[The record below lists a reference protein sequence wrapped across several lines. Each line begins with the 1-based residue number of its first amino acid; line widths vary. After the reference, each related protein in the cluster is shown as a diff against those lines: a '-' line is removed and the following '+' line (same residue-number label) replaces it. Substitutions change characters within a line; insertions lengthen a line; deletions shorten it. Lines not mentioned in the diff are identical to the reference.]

1 MLHTTNKLTI
11 DETAFKSQLQFDKEG
26 AKENPVLLNDVSS
39 ADPEII
45 GKYLF

>member
-11 DETAFKSQLQFDKEG
+11 DETAYRSKLQFDKEG
-26 AKENPVLLNDVSS
+26 TKANPVLCNDVNS